1 MQETENKNIKI
12 AVYKWI
18 KIVQSLLLII
28 LGLTLVLI
36 SVIRIN
42 KQMTTSVESISYC
55 IGVAFMAYGIINMVS
70 GYLLEHTPNNREV
83 LMGVAFSSLGICFV
97 VKPDIVT
104 DIFPILIIACA
115 YFFSAVLIVSGVE
128 KILGK
133 QVKKNIPLAILI
145 FIFAAALIALASMY
159 IFYKKDTSIMNYA
172 LAGLGVLLAALGITS
187 IVLLLIKIK
196 NTKEVEKNQEIQR
209 MKEAEAARE
218 NQNVETKIIDI
229 SELRKRNGKKVY
241 TKEIA
246 LTDGDNNDD
255 ETNGDE
261 VTEEQVSED
270 EKKNETPLALPNE
283 SQSSKKKKK
292 NK

>member
-1 MQETENKNIKI
+1 MQETENKKIQI

-42 KQMTTSVESISYC
+42 NKMTTSVESISYC

-70 GYLLEHTPNNREV
+70 GYLLEHSPNNREV
-83 LMGVAFSSLGICFV
+83 LMGVAFSSLGICFI

-115 YFFSAVLIVSGVE
+115 YFFSAVLIVSGIE
-128 KILGK
+128 KIVGK
-133 QVKKNIPLAILI
+133 QVKKNIPLAILV

-172 LAGLGVLLAALGITS
+172 LAGLGILLAALGITS

-196 NTKEVEKNQEIQR
+196 NTKEVEKNEEIQR

-246 LTDGDNNDD
+246 LTEDDKNEDNNN
-255 ETNGDE
+255 EVE
-261 VTEEQVSED
+261 EEEQVTEEKQD
-270 EKKNETPLALPNE
+270 DAPLALTNDSP
-283 SQSSKKKKK
+283 SKKKKK

>member
-1 MQETENKNIKI
+1 M
-12 AVYKWI
+12 
-18 KIVQSLLLII
+18 
-28 LGLTLVLI
+28 
-36 SVIRIN
+36 
-42 KQMTTSVESISYC
+42 
-55 IGVAFMAYGIINMVS
+55 
-70 GYLLEHTPNNREV
+70 
-83 LMGVAFSSLGICFV
+83 
-97 VKPDIVT
+97 
-104 DIFPILIIACA
+104 
-115 YFFSAVLIVSGVE
+115 
-128 KILGK
+128 
-133 QVKKNIPLAILI
+133 AILI

-187 IVLLLIKIK
+187 IALLLIKIK

-270 EKKNETPLALPNE
+270 EKKDETPLALPNE

>member
-1 MQETENKNIKI
+1 MQETENKKIQI

-42 KQMTTSVESISYC
+42 NKMTTSVESISYC

-70 GYLLEHTPNNREV
+70 GYLLEHSPNNREV
-83 LMGVAFSSLGICFV
+83 LMGVAFSSLGICFI

-115 YFFSAVLIVSGVE
+115 YFFSAVLIVSGIE
-128 KILGK
+128 KIVGK
-133 QVKKNIPLAILI
+133 QVKKNIPLAILV

-172 LAGLGVLLAALGITS
+172 LAGLGILLAALGITS

-196 NTKEVEKNQEIQR
+196 NTKEVEKNEEIQR

-246 LTDGDNNDD
+246 LTEDDKNEDNNN
-255 ETNGDE
+255 EVE
-261 VTEEQVSED
+261 EEEQVTEEKQD
-270 EKKNETPLALPNE
+270 DAPLALTND